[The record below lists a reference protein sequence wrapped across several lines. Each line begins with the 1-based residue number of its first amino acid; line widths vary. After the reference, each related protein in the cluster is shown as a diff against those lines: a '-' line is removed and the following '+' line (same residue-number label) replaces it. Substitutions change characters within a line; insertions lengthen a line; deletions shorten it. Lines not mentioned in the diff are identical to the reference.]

1 MPRKI
6 RPICVCGDVAY
17 ITLTQGHEAIIDAAD
32 VPLVQVK
39 NWYAA
44 VKSNT
49 VYARGEGG
57 NATKRHRVFIH
68 NVIMGNSK
76 GLFVDHIDGDGLN
89 NRRCN
94 MRLATRA
101 QNMRN
106 QKKNSRN
113 TSGLKG
119 VSFDKRREKWY
130 AKIKLN
136 RIEKFLG
143 YFASPEE
150 AHAVYFAASREL
162 HGEFGRTE

>member
-1 MPRKI
+1 
-6 RPICVCGDVAY
+6 
-17 ITLTQGHEAIIDAAD
+17 
-32 VPLVQVK
+32 
-39 NWYAA
+39 
-44 VKSNT
+44 
-49 VYARGEGG
+49 
-57 NATKRHRVFIH
+57 
-68 NVIMGNSK
+68 
-76 GLFVDHIDGDGLN
+76 
-89 NRRCN
+89 